1 MEFSDESD
9 SETFHPELKVMA
21 EAPKKQTSR
30 RNYRNVK
37 TAADPPAEKTPL
49 KRQTRG
55 KKNTSSSRA
64 TTSEDDETLICQP
77 ASTRRLRT
85 RKPQPKTEETLEEP
99 DIMRTIVEETNE
111 VLNISTEQLR
121 TSDTEAGENPAS
133 SKGMSPR
140 FQPFY
145 NRVRNQNFF

>member
-9 SETFHPELKVMA
+9 SEATFHPEPKIMA
-21 EAPKKQTSR
+21 DEPKKQTSR
-30 RNYRNVK
+30 RNHRNVK

-55 KKNTSSSRA
+55 KKTTSASRA
-64 TTSEDDETLICQP
+64 TSSEDDEALIFQP

-99 DIMRTIVEETNE
+99 DTMRTIVEETDE
-111 VLNISTEQLR
+111 VLNISIEQLR
-121 TSDTEAGENPAS
+121 TSDTEAGENLAS
-133 SKGMSPR
+133 SKGIS
-140 FQPFY
+140 FQPF
-145 NRVRNQNFF
+145 